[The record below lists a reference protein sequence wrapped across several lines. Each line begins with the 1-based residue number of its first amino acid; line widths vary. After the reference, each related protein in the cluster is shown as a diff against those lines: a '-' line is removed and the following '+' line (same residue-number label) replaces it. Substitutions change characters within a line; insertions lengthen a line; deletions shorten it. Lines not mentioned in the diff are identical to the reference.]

1 MFYKDPQEPS
11 EKKKLPR
18 KPRRTMYQTD
28 TEYQQVVQDWEQ
40 SRVPVNIIPK
50 GNSMSQEFYAREILP
65 QYIQEIKALE
75 ERYHHRFW
83 LQEDGDPSHGNK
95 STNNPCYRMKRAADL
110 WSLLHPAQSP
120 DLNPIE
126 AIWQIMKQRLRGRTW
141 KTVEEFKAAIQREWD
156 RITIAQIRRRIREMH
171 WRCKRVQELEGAR
184 IRSALW

>member
-1 MFYKDPQEPS
+1 M
-11 EKKKLPR
+11 L
-18 KPRRTMYQTD
+18 
-28 TEYQQVVQDWEQ
+28 
-40 SRVPVNIIPK
+40 
-50 GNSMSQEFYAREILP
+50 QEFYTREILP

-110 WSLLHPAQSP
+110 WILTHPAQSP

-126 AIWQIMKQRLRGRTW
+126 AIWQIMKQRLRGGRW

-156 RITIAQIRRRIREMH
+156 RITLAQIRRRIREMR
-171 WRCKRVQELEGAR
+171 WRCKRIQELEGAR